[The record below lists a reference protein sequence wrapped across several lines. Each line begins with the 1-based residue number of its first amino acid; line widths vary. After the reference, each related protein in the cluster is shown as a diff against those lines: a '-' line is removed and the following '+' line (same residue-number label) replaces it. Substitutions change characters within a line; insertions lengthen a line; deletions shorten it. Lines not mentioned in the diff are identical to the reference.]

1 MFRVENYFLP
11 QGLSSAPV
19 TKGDYLMGLIT
30 LADIVRV
37 PREQWAFTPVGHAMR
52 QLEQVYTAS
61 PEQPLLEILEMMNDQ
76 NINQVPV
83 VQDGRFV
90 GVLSRES
97 VLRYLQIRQS
107 LSTEKPRYAA

>member
-1 MFRVENYFLP
+1 MC
-11 QGLSSAPV
+11 
-19 TKGDYLMGLIT
+19 
-30 LADIVRV
+30 
-37 PREQWAFTPVGHAMR
+37 

-76 NINQVPV
+76 NINQVPI